1 VPETGPATTTSTAS
15 DGLALEAELEAAL
28 RTQIDVT
35 AAVLEAVGSA
45 HDPSALLVA
54 QGDAIAVAWANRAF
68 CDVVRA
74 AVADLLEADAA
85 SVIST
90 PFAELPLNELRSST
104 FPASILASDAS
115 ITHWDAVAVPTLDA
129 GGRAWLVS
137 FRPRL
142 SDRNLDELLHASE
155 ERFRA
160 LAERAPIG
168 IFSSE
173 VGLRLAYVNDFLAD
187 LLGVPAERLMGTG
200 WMEFVAEADLDSLC
214 NGLQATLTGAH
225 YEAKTRFLTN
235 DGEEKW
241 VNIRAIPVVAPGSP
255 AAFLGTVE
263 DVTERRRFEDA
274 LAWQATHDPLTRL
287 PNRTQLTAEITA
299 ALEQRSTD
307 TVVMFFDLD
316 DFKVVNDTLG
326 HQTGDELLVTV
337 ATRLRTAVRDGDH
350 VFRFGG
356 DEFVVLSHGTDD
368 AEALGVA
375 NRLRRSVAQPVVL
388 DGHEFTVRCSVGVVR
403 AVGDTTPVD
412 LLRDADIAMYQAK
425 RNGKS
430 AVAMFDLGLRDERS
444 RVARQEAMVCD
455 AIDGRRLHL
464 EYHPVVDVASGAP
477 RAVEALLRWPDGDS
491 DGDGALD
498 APALVAVAEATGRV
512 AELTSLVLDQLTAD
526 LAAWRSDGAAAP
538 EWVGIDLSPAQL
550 AMPGL
555 VDQVARSLL
564 RHGLSGS
571 DLCVELPEAAW
582 VTAGGA
588 LDGVLAEL
596 VALGVRVVLDDVG
609 ASVSSLNSIAAAPV
623 TGVKL
628 DRSFFFQDQPT
639 GRVVVRAVVGVAR
652 ELGLDVVVEGIE
664 SPEDLAAARSE
675 GSTLGQGV
683 AFGHP
688 VIAAAVPTLF
698 SGGAGG

>member
-1 VPETGPATTTSTAS
+1 VRESSPAATAAS
-15 DGLALEAELEAAL
+15 DRVALDAELEAAL
-28 RTQIDVT
+28 RSEIDVP

-54 QGDAIAVAWANRAF
+54 GGDAIEVAWANRAF

-74 AVADLLEADAA
+74 AVADLLDTDAA
-85 SVIST
+85 GVIST
-90 PFAELPLNELRSST
+90 PFGELPLNELRGST

-115 ITHWDAVAVPTLDA
+115 ITHWDAVAVPTHDA

-200 WMEFVAEADLDSLC
+200 WMEFVAEPDLDSLC

-299 ALEQRSTD
+299 ALDQRSTD

-403 AVGDTTPVD
+403 AVGDMTPVD

-430 AVAMFDLGLRDERS
+430 AAAMFDLGLRAERD
-444 RVARQEAMVCD
+444 RVARQEEAVRD

-464 EYHPVVDVASGAP
+464 EYHPVVDVASGTP
-477 RAVEALLRWPDGDS
+477 RAVEALLRWPEDA
-491 DGDGALD
+491 DGALD
-498 APALVAVAEATGRV
+498 APSLVAVAEATGRV

-526 LAAWRSDGAAAP
+526 LAAWRADGAAAP

-550 AMPGL
+550 GMPGL
-555 VDQVARSLL
+555 VDHVARALL
-564 RHGLSGS
+564 GHGLAGS

-582 VTAGGA
+582 VTSDGA
-588 LDGVLAEL
+588 LDAVLAQL
-596 VALGVRVVLDDVG
+596 VELGVRVVLDDVG

-628 DRSFFFQDQPT
+628 DRTFFFQDHPT
-639 GRVVVRAVVGVAR
+639 GQVVVRAVLGVAR

-664 SPEDLAAARSE
+664 TPEDLEVARRE
-675 GSTLGQGV
+675 RPTLGQGS

-698 SGGAGG
+698 SGGAGD